1 VDTRA
6 ERTLPGASSGDI
18 ASMPNA
24 LAIEVSAQACP
35 LPMPEQILLRTM
47 LAADGSIEMS
57 GETRGE

>member
-1 VDTRA
+1 
-6 ERTLPGASSGDI
+6 
-18 ASMPNA
+18 MPNA